1 MPNSPNVD
9 KARTAAR
16 ARLRRRHRGR
26 VLGLLSAVAFCFIS
40 VPPAKSAITPEWL
53 LARAKGG
60 QGRRG
65 GAKQVG
71 GENEWKPRRLDLYRK

>member
-53 LARAKGG
+53 LARAKGA
-60 QGRRG
+60 G
-65 GAKQVG
+65 GEAKRVG